1 MIIRINGKNG
11 NNIAECD
18 LYHHDI
24 GIWNA
29 NSKSNILNIY
39 GDIIQTETGLHILD
53 AIGGRFYYNDCG
65 DDIVSIEIPLYD
77 ILDSIKAI
85 DDGDFDNKF
94 SKESIKRVRDD
105 LMSMKIKLEQD
116 KDDLFILYAL

>member
-1 MIIRINGKNG
+1 MNKGGKGMSINFYRQKQIYDDGVLLHIVNTK
-11 NNIAECD
+11 
-18 LYHHDI
+18 
-24 GIWNA
+24 
-29 NSKSNILNIY
+29 SKTYLSSSNEHR
-39 GDIIQTETGLHILD
+39 ETGLHILD

-77 ILDSIKAI
+77 ILDSIRAI

-94 SKESIKRVRDD
+94 SKESIDRVRDD

>member
-1 MIIRINGKNG
+1 MNKAGKG
-11 NNIAECD
+11 MSNNFTRQKQIYD
-18 LYHHDI
+18 DGVLLHI
-24 GIWNA
+24 VNTK
-29 NSKSNILNIY
+29 SKTYLSSSNEHR
-39 GDIIQTETGLHILD
+39 ETGLHILD